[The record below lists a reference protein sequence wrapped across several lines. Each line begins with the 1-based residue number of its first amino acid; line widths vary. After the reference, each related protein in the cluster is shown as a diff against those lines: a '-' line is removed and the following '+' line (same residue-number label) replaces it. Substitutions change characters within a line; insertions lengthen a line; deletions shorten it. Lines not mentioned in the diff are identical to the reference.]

1 MKKLRI
7 KNKKQLTRA
16 IITILL
22 IIVGIVLITMFMNQ
36 LRVEGLGSLFTVP
49 AYKEAFEITK
59 TDISIINMLHI
70 TFIGSIIYFA
80 YQYLDYHA
88 ELIKLERQE
97 RLAIN
102 NI

>member
-1 MKKLRI
+1 MKI
-7 KNKKQLTRA
+7 KNKKQFIRA

-22 IIVGIVLITMFMNQ
+22 TIVGIVLITMFMNN
-36 LRVEGLGSLFTVP
+36 LKVEGLGSLFTIG
-49 AYKEAFEITK
+49 AYKEAFEVTSTDK
-59 TDISIINMLHI
+59 TIINILEVS
-70 TFIGSIIYFA
+70 FIGSIIYLA

-88 ELIKLERQE
+88 QIIKLEREE

>member
-7 KNKKQLTRA
+7 KNKKQFARA
-16 IITILL
+16 IVTILL

-36 LRVEGLGSLFTVP
+36 LRVEGLGSLFTIG
-49 AYKEAFEITK
+49 AYKEAFEVTSA
-59 TDISIINMLHI
+59 DIKLINLFEIVSIC
-70 TFIGSIIYFA
+70 SIIYFA

-88 ELIKLERQE
+88 GLIKLERQE

>member
-7 KNKKQLTRA
+7 KNKKQFARA

-22 IIVGIVLITMFMNQ
+22 TIVGIVLITLFMNE
-36 LRVEGLGSLFTVP
+36 LKVEGLGSLFTVP
-49 AYKEAFEITK
+49 AYKEAFEVTSA
-59 TDISIINMLHI
+59 DIKLINLFEVVSIC
-70 TFIGSIIYFA
+70 SIIYFA

-88 ELIKLERQE
+88 EMIKLEREE